1 MFFGIIFSFHKVLRL
16 VIVFLHH
23 IEANR
28 TLPKFSISYTFTNI
42 CGIIILLYF
51 FNVFVRVYNGRAT
64 DTDILI

>member
-16 VIVFLHH
+16 VIVFSH
-23 IEANR
+23 IEINR
-28 TLPKFSISYTFTNI
+28 TLPKFLISYTFTNF

>member
-1 MFFGIIFSFHKVLRL
+1 MFFGIIFSFHKLLRL
-16 VIVFLHH
+16 VIVFLH
-23 IEANR
+23 IEINR
-28 TLPKFSISYTFTNI
+28 TLPKFLISYTFTNI

>member
-1 MFFGIIFSFHKVLRL
+1 MLKGNDI
-16 VIVFLHH
+16 
-23 IEANR
+23 
-28 TLPKFSISYTFTNI
+28 TLPKFLISYTFTNF

>member
-16 VIVFLHH
+16 VIVFSH
-23 IEANR
+23 IEINR
-28 TLPKFSISYTFTNI
+28 NLPKFLISYTFTNF

>member
-1 MFFGIIFSFHKVLRL
+1 MLKGNDI
-16 VIVFLHH
+16 
-23 IEANR
+23 
-28 TLPKFSISYTFTNI
+28 TLPKFLISYTFTNI